1 MATFHP
7 GQSRNLASIWNQFRT
22 IAAFLYAGTN
32 QPGMTTCKVKRLQTL
47 AESAQPAAG
56 SKKIDYFRSTRFVL
70 TAGGEALRDSQEG
83 RRSEGVMARR
93 AIRRARQHKTA
104 AAARTPSSRLLSF

>member
-7 GQSRNLASIWNQFRT
+7 GQSRNLAWMWNQFRT

-47 AESAQPAAG
+47 AESARPAAG
-56 SKKIDYFRSTRFVL
+56 SKKIDYLRF
-70 TAGGEALRDSQEG
+70 GY
-83 RRSEGVMARR
+83 
-93 AIRRARQHKTA
+93 
-104 AAARTPSSRLLSF
+104 F